1 MLDLLIRGGKVLLP
15 DGQWHDLDVG
25 IQGGRIAAL
34 ERGLSLPAHRV
45 LDIGGMLL
53 LPGVIDLHTHLRS
66 PTGEEDFFTRET
78 ASAVAGGVTMLGDF
92 AYPPGTRFELDFS
105 TKCQRLARQS
115 LCDFVLHTVVRRPE
129 DLEQV
134 QTRTVKIFFS
144 ASGLGMPA
152 DQALVLLQHALAR
165 GHQVLV
171 HVEAL
176 SDWVMILQRGL
187 PAVSGGG
194 LHILHVPHQRFV
206 HLAMALSD
214 ERVTLETCPH
224 YLLWEW
230 LQSQG
235 HTEVNPPIEPADL
248 WSEVRAGRLHTIG
261 TDHCSY
267 TLSEKK
273 TLGLPGFPGLETL
286 LPLMVSFGVLSGR
299 LAWGDLSRL
308 LSSGPARVLGLYP
321 RKGAILVGSDADL
334 VCFDPIPDFQV
345 DRPAYGRADFTP
357 YRGLRV
363 RGRVVRTWVR
373 GREVFAC
380 GSADL
385 TAAGWGKWQEH
396 G

>member
-1 MLDLLIRGGKVLLP
+1 MLDLLLQGGKVLLP
-15 DGQWHDLDVG
+15 DGQWHVLDVG
-25 IQGGRIAAL
+25 IQDGRVVAL
-34 ERGLSLPAHRV
+34 EQGLSVSAHRV
-45 LDIGGMLL
+45 LDIKGLLL

-66 PTGEEDFFTRET
+66 PAGEEDFFVQET
-78 ASAVAGGVTMLGDF
+78 ASAVAGGITTLGDF

-105 TKCQRLARQS
+105 TKRQRLARQS
-115 LCDFVLHTVVRRPE
+115 LCDFVLHTVVRRSE

-144 ASGLGMPA
+144 ASGLGEPA

-176 SDWVMILQRGL
+176 SDWVMILQHGL
-187 PAVSGGG
+187 PAVSGGS

-206 HLAMALSD
+206 HLATALSD

-230 LQSQG
+230 LQPQ
-235 HTEVNPPIEPADL
+235 ENAKVNPPIEPADL

-267 TLSEKK
+267 TRSEKK

-286 LPLMVSFGVLSGR
+286 LPLMVSFGVHSGR
-299 LAWGDLSRL
+299 LTWGDLSRL

-321 RKGAILVGSDADL
+321 RKGAIQVGCDADL

-345 DRPAYGRADFTP
+345 GNPAYGRADFTP
-357 YRGLRV
+357 YRGLHV